1 MKAWCY
7 LLGRIKLLS
16 LLPDKIL
23 KAGIIVSPVLCRY
36 YSNFII
42 VSPVL
47 CRYYSNFRSL
57 FVLPKGVQYDEA
69 NMTVGAS

>member
-1 MKAWCY
+1 MKARCY
-7 LLGRIKLLS
+7 LLGQIKLLS

-23 KAGIIVSPVLCRY
+23 KAG
-36 YSNFII
+36 II